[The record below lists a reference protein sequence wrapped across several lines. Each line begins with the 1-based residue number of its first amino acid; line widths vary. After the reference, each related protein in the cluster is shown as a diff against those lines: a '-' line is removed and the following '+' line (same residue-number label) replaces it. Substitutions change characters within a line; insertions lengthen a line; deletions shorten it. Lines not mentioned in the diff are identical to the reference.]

1 MSRDDDRT
9 RGRDVAA
16 LPASQVDTGPATT
29 ETKATD
35 LPDDPDAL
43 RREIEHT
50 RRDLGDTV
58 EALAQKADVKSQV
71 KERVEERK
79 ESFRQ
84 TGEQAKT
91 TVSTQANE
99 RGAQIAAGAIV
110 ALILLL
116 FLRKRRR

>member
-1 MSRDDDRT
+1 MSDRDDK
-9 RGRDVAA
+9 AA
-16 LPASQVDTGPATT
+16 ASDPA
-29 ETKATD
+29 E
-35 LPDDPDAL
+35 L

-79 ESFRQ
+79 ETLRQ
-84 TGEQAKT
+84 TGEQAKS
-91 TVSTQANE
+91 TVTTQASE
-99 RGAQIAAGAIV
+99 RGPRIAAGAIV

-116 FLRKRRR
+116 VLRRRRR